1 MFLIDIMDVVAGLE
15 IHWLLQCRLWLPSM
29 WLESETEDATG
40 TWKLTE
46 LMHRGAARTYTLG
59 ENACGTAYVTFRDE
73 SFLHRLCNR

>member
-15 IHWLLQCRLWLPSM
+15 IQWLLQCRLWLPSM

-46 LMHRGAARTYTLG
+46 LMHTMNYP
-59 ENACGTAYVTFRDE
+59 
-73 SFLHRLCNR
+73 SFDALSLRFADLVASGVLVC